1 MVVLGEAIVMGRSG
15 IGREKR
21 MMREMGDAI
30 AAGNGMDADADGRLR
45 Q

>member
-1 MVVLGEAIVMGRSG
+1 MLEEAIVMGRSG

-21 MMREMGDAI
+21 MMRERGDAI
-30 AAGNGMDADADGRLR
+30 AGAGNRIGADADSRPR